1 MRHEQFEHQNVANT
15 TENERF
21 GVQMLQNV
29 FEMAASSS
37 KMLQIARE
45 TDRTGDPKKDPKTE
59 KQKKTKQFQTHI
71 YIIYRQQDGIWVCL
85 NMGYL
90 MGM

>member
-59 KQKKTKQFQTHI
+59 KQKKQNNSRPI

>member
-1 MRHEQFEHQNVANT
+1 
-15 TENERF
+15 
-21 GVQMLQNV
+21 MLQNV

-37 KMLQIARE
+37 KTLQIARKM
-45 TDRTGDPKKDPKTE
+45 DRTGDPNKDPKTE
-59 KQKKTKQFQTHI
+59 EQKIPKQIQTHLYLSI
-71 YIIYRQQDGIWVCL
+71 YIYVYCQQDGIWVCL